1 MRLSLLP
8 IESSPTTSSVNG
20 KQKESGRRTVKEKGD
35 SVGHDSENR
44 YYRDIERF
52 RVSRA
57 VIIQRT
63 DVHPLRVVA
72 IMRM

>member
-44 YYRDIERF
+44 YRDIERF